1 MISRQ
6 GDCMNFKI
14 LSDRKLSSLHKGTL
28 ELLSCTGMEVQC
40 DEALE
45 LLKNAGA
52 TVKGTRV
59 RIHENLIKWAL
70 STVPSQVILY
80 DRGGK
85 PVLFLG
91 SGNSYWSVGLGPPYV
106 IDPYSKKRRKVL
118 INDVAN
124 AAKLMDYLPNIDYV
138 FSLGTVSDCHPHMET
153 IYEFRAELLNT
164 TKPIFTWGHSAES
177 CRFTLEIASVIRGSR
192 ENVQEK
198 PFLGFYS
205 EPMPPLRHT
214 REGLEKLLFLAEN
227 NIPQCHQSGLIM
239 GASCPVTVAGA
250 LVVANAEQLSAL
262 VISQLKR
269 KGSPYIYGA
278 EMLGFD
284 MSNGNCS
291 YGAPEMLLTTAGITG
306 LAHYYGL
313 PLLSHAGTTDS
324 PSVCDCQA
332 GLEVGSS
339 ILLAALFGVDLV
351 HNLGFVEAAMAGNL
365 ELLAICDE
373 YLSQVKRF
381 MRGVEVD
388 REHMALDAIH
398 ETGPGGSFLA
408 TDHTVRHFRANYF
421 PDLVTRDL
429 YSQWTKGGSKDLY
442 QRANE
447 KVKHILQHHC
457 PEPIPDSAVRK
468 IDKIIEEAEKKL
480 TK

>member
-1 MISRQ
+1 MISRG

-14 LSDRKLSSLHKGTL
+14 LSDRQLSSLHKGTL
-28 ELLSCTGMEVQC
+28 ELLSCTGMEIQC

-59 RIHENLIKWAL
+59 RIHENLIKSAL

-80 DRGGK
+80 DRAGK

-138 FSLGTVSDCHPHMET
+138 FSLGTPSDCHPQMET

-177 CRFTLEIASVIRGSR
+177 CAFTLEMASVIRGNFQ
-192 ENVQEK
+192 NVQEK

-214 REGLEKLLFLAEN
+214 QEGLEKLLFLAEK
-227 NIPQCHQSGLIM
+227 NIPQSHASGMIM

-250 LVVANAEQLSAL
+250 LVTANAEQVSAL
-262 VISQLKR
+262 LISQLKR

-278 EMLGFD
+278 DILGFD
-284 MSNGNCS
+284 MSSANCS
-291 YGAPEMLLTTAGITG
+291 YGAPEMLLATVGITE

-313 PLLSHAGTTDS
+313 PILGHAGTTDS
-324 PSVCDCQA
+324 SICDCQA
-332 GLEVGSS
+332 GLEVADS
-339 ILLAALFGVDLV
+339 ILLAALSGVDMV
-351 HNLGFVEAAMAGNL
+351 HNLGFIETAMAGSY
-365 ELLAICDE
+365 ELLIICDE
-373 YLSQVKRF
+373 YLSEVKRF
-381 MRGVEVD
+381 MRGIEID
-388 REHMALDAIH
+388 RENMALNTIY
-398 ETGPGGSFLA
+398 EVGPGGNFLD
-408 TDHTVRHFRANYF
+408 TNHTLQHFKSNYF
-421 PDLVTRDL
+421 PNIITRETHSKWL
-429 YSQWTKGGSKDLY
+429 NQGTKDLY
-442 QRANE
+442 ERANK
-447 KVKHILQHHC
+447 KVKHILENHS
-457 PEPIPDSAVRK
+457 PEKIPDSALRK
-468 IDKIIEEAEKKL
+468 VDEIVQEAQEKL
-480 TK
+480 TQ